1 MKQVRPE
8 GGTMPLFA
16 ATLSVGERGQLASE
30 IDLIAIAVEV
40 TPNVHSSIFAKR
52 KRDDIVGSFGCKKS
66 RTPMSLHALRFI
78 GLTTGH
84 LTTRQD
90 MPPAPLEVKAL
101 VVVAA
106 AAATPAT
113 PVHSPSPTTIIQE
126 VTLADVEDVVL
137 ATLVESVVV
146 SSSTVASLLLSV
158 SVVTTGAPTVLSP
171 SLVAL
176 PVAILEAMALPS
188 SSSHPC
194 VSLDHLYTFSD
205 VELLWGAT
213 YKSEQK
219 TLIGFVSTFEKNLI
233 RSVGVQNATDSVKMF
248 LQRSLTILEENILQH
263 QEAVQ
268 KISSLEAEVSK
279 WRAIAQTL
287 WRVELPKVA
296 NAIVAFTEV
305 VRENHQLS
313 SKVGGALTK
322 LLHTRLDGD
331 DLFRCCKNLQTEKM
345 DMCGRVESMVAEKDR
360 LAKRI
365 AKLEAWLRESES
377 RLKESE
383 LRAAKEI
390 EASKEL
396 EEELILYKKV
406 VEQHEKGFQKA
417 VK

>member
-1 MKQVRPE
+1 VKQVRPE

-137 ATLVESVVV
+137 ATLVES
-146 SSSTVASLLLSV
+146 